1 MTNRMAPPSQT
12 VTAHRDSD
20 YLQEGDHPAAHALVR
35 LHLFGVMRVTTHH
48 GVDILPETR
57 EAQALL
63 GCLCLAHDGKI
74 SSSDL
79 ANLLWDL
86 PPDAGFADRLEAVLQ
101 NVRST
106 WRSLRCDLLRTQDG
120 YLKLDLKR
128 CWVDAVTVL
137 KSTRFAHDDAY
148 CDLSAGLEGEFL
160 EGLDG
165 VSVAFDG
172 WLRQQRSRLKAEMQ
186 RWLAEKLDSVER
198 TTGDPVQTTAL
209 ARGLVLLDPEDERA
223 SIALTY
229 ALTET
234 GQYALALREYER
246 SRSLW
251 RPGTFKK
258 FGHEAIA
265 LHETILTCA
274 AIEERV
280 TGETIKSAHRKR
292 GPAGPMPLLRR
303 YRTRIGILP
312 FLAAGSSGESQIALS
327 VCNDIAA
334 ALERFGW
341 FEIIRPDTMVRDPDT
356 SSAVG
361 DRREHGELDY
371 IVDGSVSRNGKDFAV
386 SVRILDTGQYARPV
400 WSDRFRV
407 GDDQADSFSNR
418 LAHRLVARAAP
429 FILFLE
435 GRPKPKRRRGTA
447 GLLLLAIQLM
457 HTMDRRRYEEA
468 GELIQCALELGD
480 ARALA
485 WAAHWNGYHAG
496 QGWSK
501 DTANTIRMAHEYGL
515 RAIQLDPGSSEALGI
530 YAHLCSFWYRDF
542 DSARRM
548 FDRSRQKNP
557 SSPFV
562 LAISAPTYCYM
573 GEPDTAMVRF
583 HTYRELAPFDPFFT
597 FFQHFYTTALTF
609 KGEYDRAVRVGQRA
623 IETNPGFTNGY
634 KHVIAALGH
643 LGRLE
648 EAQRYLDRLLSHEPG
663 FTMGQFAKNYPFK
676 HARDLDRYL
685 EGMRLAGAP
694 E

>member
-1 MTNRMAPPSQT
+1 MINRMAPPSQT
-12 VTAHRDSD
+12 STAQPDSD
-20 YLQEGDHPAAHALVR
+20 YLQEGNRPAAHALVR
-35 LHLFGVMRVTTHH
+35 FHLFGVMRVTTHH

-63 GCLCLAHDGKI
+63 GCLCLAHDGRI

-79 ANLLWDL
+79 GNLLWDL
-86 PPDAGFADRLEAVLQ
+86 PPDAEFADRLEAAIQ

-106 WRSLRCDLLRTQDG
+106 WRSLRSDLLRIQDG
-120 YLKLDLKR
+120 YLKLDLRR

-137 KSTRFAHDDAY
+137 KSTRFVHDDAY
-148 CDLSAGLEGEFL
+148 CDLSVGLEGELL

-198 TTGDPVQTTAL
+198 TTGDPVQITAL
-209 ARGLVLLDPEDERA
+209 ARGLVLLDPEDDRA

-251 RPGTFKK
+251 RPGTFEK
-258 FGHEAIA
+258 FGHEATA

-280 TGETIKSAHRKR
+280 TGETIRSAHRKR
-292 GPAGPMPLLRR
+292 GPAGPMPLLKC

-312 FLAAGSSGESQIALS
+312 FLAGGSSGESQIALS
-327 VCNDIAA
+327 ACNDIAA
-334 ALERFGW
+334 AMERFGW
-341 FEIIRPDTMVRDPDT
+341 FEIIRPDTMVRDPGT

-371 IVDGSVSRNGKDFAV
+371 IVDGSVSHNGKDFAI

-400 WSDRFRV
+400 WSDRFSV
-407 GDDQADSFSNR
+407 GDDQVDRFSNL

-429 FILFLE
+429 FILYLE
-435 GRPKPKRRRGTA
+435 GRPRPKRRRGTA

-468 GELIQCALELGD
+468 GQLIRCALELGD
-480 ARALA
+480 ARAFA
-485 WAAHWNGYHAG
+485 WVAHWSVYHVG

-501 DTANTIRMAHEYGL
+501 DAAGTIRMAQQYGL
-515 RAIQLDPGSSEALGI
+515 KAVQLDPGNSEALGI
-530 YAHLCSFWYRDF
+530 YAHVCSFLSREF

-548 FDRSRQKNP
+548 FDRSLQKNP

-562 LAISAPTYCYM
+562 LALSSPTYCYM
-573 GEPDTAMVRF
+573 GEPDTALARF
-583 HTYRELAPFDPFFT
+583 RTYRELAPFDPFFHV
-597 FFQHFYTTALTF
+597 FQHFYTIALTF
-609 KGEYDRAVRVGQRA
+609 KGDYDRAVRVGQRA
-623 IETNPGFTNGY
+623 IENNPGFTNGY

-643 LGRLE
+643 LGRPE
-648 EAQRYLDRLLSHEPG
+648 EAQRYLVRLLSLEPG
-663 FTMGQFAKNYPFK
+663 FTMGQFAKSYPFK
-676 HARDLDRYL
+676 HARDRDRYL
-685 EGMRLAGAP
+685 EGLRLAGAP